1 MKKIY
6 LLIALLTIL
15 IGNAQSV
22 RIVDSENGEAIPF
35 ANIQINNTENLL
47 SNGEGYFSL
56 PSSIDK
62 TQTTILVSY
71 LGYNNQ
77 QISLTQLA
85 KNEYQIKLT
94 PATFSLDTVIVPNK
108 RPDPHTMMAE
118 VNKRLNEN
126 YKGNHKTMKNTIFY
140 RESSTFK
147 PSKLEFEIDKSSGF
161 TKKQIAVAN
170 SDLDAFSKSLISHPP
185 KQYTDV
191 LCNYYTKYKQAD
203 GKFVMESKLEVLK
216 ATKLQDENRATD
228 MDALQK
234 GFGKIV
240 LQHLDTTKFYRIKSG
255 WFGSKDTISLRK
267 GFATKNQ
274 KKKSQIN
281 SEKST
286 LTSFMKENN
295 PANAKLDFITNHKDY
310 DFEYEGALY
319 SAQQTFVYVLSFKPR
334 KGKAKYSG
342 KVYISENDYAIV
354 RADYNLVNGKTLG
367 GINLKM
373 VLGVKA
379 SENVSNGTLIYK
391 QNPDDSGYYLQ
402 YASVEDGQYVYL
414 NRPLKF
420 IELTKEE
427 KDVVAF
433 DIKIELNTVNRFE
446 FLNMERTNTTE
457 TSFDQ
462 HTEKDFAFIP
472 LKKYN
477 PELWKEYN
485 VIEPLAE
492 MKRFKVGDQ

>member
-1 MKKIY
+1 MF
-6 LLIALLTIL
+6 LF
-15 IGNAQSV
+15 NSFAQSV
-22 RIVDSENGEAIPF
+22 RIVDFETNEAIPY
-35 ANIQINNTENLL
+35 ANIQTDNSENLL
-47 SNGEGYFSL
+47 SNSEGYFSL
-56 PSSIDK
+56 PSS
-62 TQTTILVSY
+62 TSNAENSILVSY
-71 LGYNNQ
+71 IGYNNQ
-77 QISLTQLA
+77 QLSLKTLA
-85 KNEYQIKLT
+85 NQKYIIKML
-94 PATFSLDTVIVPNK
+94 PAIYSLDTVVVPNK
-108 RPDPHTMMAE
+108 RPDPQQIMVE

-126 YKGNHKTMKNTIFY
+126 YKGTHKTMKNTIFY
-140 RESSTFK
+140 RESSSFK

-170 SDLDAFSKSLISHPP
+170 SDLNTFSKSLISHPP

-191 LCNYYTKYKQAD
+191 LCNYYTKYKKVD
-203 GKFVMESKLEVLK
+203 GKPVMEPKLEVLK

-267 GFATKNQ
+267 GFATKKQ

-281 SEKST
+281 SEKNT
-286 LTSFMKENN
+286 LTSFMIENN

-334 KGKAKYSG
+334 KGKAKFSG

-354 RADYNLVNGKTLG
+354 RADYNLVSGKTLG

-433 DIKIELNTVNRFE
+433 DVKIELNTINRFE
-446 FLNMERTNTTE
+446 FLNIDRSNTTE

-462 HTEKDFAFIP
+462 YTEKDFVFIP

-485 VIEPLAE
+485 IIEPVAE
-492 MKRFKVGDQ
+492 MKRFKVGEQ